1 MSILVL
7 DIGNTRFKW
16 GLFASASPDSELLA
30 SGACALEEIEA
41 IAEPQFSRLARPSR
55 IIGCV
60 VAGEVVKRRVVG
72 LMQHWATLG
81 TKPQWITSQR
91 EQCDVKNGYDYPWLL
106 GADRWAAL
114 IGARVHAQGQAALVV
129 SVGTAVTV
137 DSLDAAGMYIGGLI
151 LPGFGL
157 MLRALEMGTAGLRV
171 PMGEV
176 VDFPRNTS
184 DALMSGGAQAITG
197 AVERQYRL
205 LEKRVGTVPKLL
217 ISGGAAVKLSP
228 TLDMPYEHVEHLVFE
243 GLLRIAAESPAP
255 AAAPAMQAK

>member
-16 GLFASASPDSELLA
+16 GLFASGVPGSEMTA
-30 SGACALEEIEA
+30 SGACALEEIES
-41 IAEPQFSRLARPSR
+41 IARPQFSLFNRPDR

-81 TKPQWITSQR
+81 TKPQWITSHR
-91 EQCDVKNGYDYPWLL
+91 EQCGVKNGYDYPWLL

-114 IGARVHAQGQAALVV
+114 IGARALAQGQAALVV

-137 DSLDAAGMYIGGLI
+137 DSIDASGVFIGGLI

-184 DALMSGGAQAITG
+184 DALMSGGAQAISG

-205 LEKRVGTVPKLL
+205 LQTRVRAVPKLI

-228 TLDMPYEHVEHLVFE
+228 TLDMPHEHVEHLVFE
-243 GLLRIAAESPAP
+243 GLLRIAAENPVPAVT
-255 AAAPAMQAK
+255 AK